1 MIGLDLEIIIL
12 GRISRFFVEYVVTIT
27 LDQTSLTLRDK
38 IRTTLEILFVIIYVG
53 MNIDAMY
60 VCY

>member
-53 MNIDAMY
+53 INIDAMY
-60 VCY
+60 GCY